1 MTIAENGI
9 KLIQHF
15 ESCRLESYQD
25 SKGIWTI
32 GWGNTQYENG
42 LSVKKGEVITQ
53 QRADELFKTIVSRF
67 DSGVTKR
74 IRSTVTQ
81 NMFDALVSFTYN
93 CGFRN
98 LDESTLLKKVNKN
111 PNDISIREEF
121 MKWINKGSS
130 FERGLTRRRK
140 AEADLYFTAYV
151 GQTTHETIF
160 GTG

>member
-15 ESCRLESYQD
+15 ESCELKSYQD
-25 SKGIWTI
+25 GKGIWTI

-121 MKWINKGSS
+121 MRWINKGSS

-140 AEADLYFTAYV
+140 AEADLYFTA
-151 GQTTHETIF
+151 
-160 GTG
+160 